1 MSTYPTTRHAAHKL
15 PRPSGWHGML
25 EGDGSARPDD
35 STDGTASTDTMMASP
50 EATLPD
56 DPDLLEERLR
66 VAFNSAGLGSY
77 AHLVLVPLTTIVLW
91 SSAPRPLLVGWS
103 VVVLAMAIARWAT
116 ARHFKRLPEG
126 IAPDSLGKWRVWL
139 IVSTAVFGAAWGSV
153 ALLFFADV
161 DQAVHLYMT
170 LVIGGLVLG
179 AVAVTTHYQP
189 AFFAFFLPAA
199 VPLVVLHLAQG
210 QQLYVIIGLL
220 LVVFCIV
227 ISALAVAIGNAF
239 LDQIRLQH
247 ARDHLRGRLEE
258 VHRTLNYALQSRSE
272 SFAIFDPDDRLVI
285 WNERFADRFE
295 PVTGTLKIGVPFETL
310 VAGIAPHRIDPDT
323 GEPDAR
329 WPVERLERHRNP
341 RGTFEQNI
349 GDSWVLINEIRTP
362 DGFTLVMH
370 TDISELKQR
379 EQDLKESEARKAGI
393 VNAALDAII
402 TIDADG
408 RIMEFNRA
416 AERMFGYAAEQIAG
430 RLLSDTLFPPSVDS
444 FRLPQ
449 RDGAGGRHP
458 DGPSPIGRRIEGRAQ
473 RADGTILPVEMA
485 LTQVHLSTGDLF
497 SLYVRDISER
507 RAAERQ
513 LMQARDEAE
522 AASRTKSD
530 FLATM
535 SHEIRTPMNG
545 VLGAVE
551 LLLETRLGKRQS
563 QFARMA
569 QEAGEALR
577 LLLDDLLD
585 LSQIEAGRVTLE
597 AEPFDLARLVDSVLD
612 IAAPDAAAK
621 DVTITA
627 ELDPALPAKLVGDR
641 ARLRQVLLN
650 LVSNAVKFTD
660 EGSVRVTA
668 RAIDR
673 DDGPAVRLE
682 VADTGIG
689 IADTAQDAIFER
701 FVQADPGPTRRHGGA
716 GLGLAI
722 TKHLVDLMNGRIGV
736 ESNLGKGSL
745 FWVELAFPA
754 GRERARAT
762 APADQPVAAAQWRLS
777 GKRILVVDDSEVNRM
792 VTTAML
798 KKAGADVADAASGP
812 QAVAAI
818 QRQPTDLVLMD
829 ISMPHMDGFETTRH
843 IRALG
848 AEFEAIPVVALTAH
862 VREEDRQQVLE
873 AELNGYVCK
882 PIRREDLFTVISDLM
897 APPSVP
903 VIDWARL
910 DTLRSDLGP
919 AGQAQLV
926 RAFME
931 EVADM
936 CHDLPRHIADGA
948 LEPLMVKAHAL
959 KSAAK
964 SFGAAALGQAG
975 EVLEKTLEEHLKSG
989 GGSTASDPL
998 YRAAH
1003 RFQRQARTTLAA
1015 LAARY

>member
-35 STDGTASTDTMMASP
+35 GTDGTASTDTMMASP

-103 VVVLAMAIARWAT
+103 VVVLAMAVARWAT

-161 DQAVHLYMT
+161 DQATHLYMT

-329 WPVERLERHRNP
+329 WPIERLERHRNP

-430 RLLSDTLFPPSVDS
+430 RLLCDTLFPPSVGS
-444 FRLPQ
+444 FRLPA

-507 RAAERQ
+507 KAAERQ

-545 VLGAVE
+545 ILGMSELLESSSLDQQQKVFVRTISASGKTLLSIINDILDLSKIEAGHLELKHEAFAVRDLVRDLEALFSPRAVQKGVGFTIDCDREAALTVIGDEAKLRQILINLIGNALKFTEKGRIAVTIAAEQKNGEAALAFAIEDTGVGIPPEKIKSIFSKFAQADTGTNRRFGGTGLGLSISKHLAEAMNGDIRAYSTLGEGSTFIFDVVLPIASHDAGAKPDPQSVENKAERVPAPKTDADPPAARVSVLAAEDNEVNRLVLKHMIDEEKYALAFAGDGREAVE
-551 LLLETRLGKRQS
+551 LY
-563 QFARMA
+563 
-569 QEAGEALR
+569 
-577 LLLDDLLD
+577 
-585 LSQIEAGRVTLE
+585 
-597 AEPFDLARLVDSVLD
+597 
-612 IAAPDAAAK
+612 
-621 DVTITA
+621 
-627 ELDPALPAKLVGDR
+627 
-641 ARLRQVLLN
+641 
-650 LVSNAVKFTD
+650 
-660 EGSVRVTA
+660 
-668 RAIDR
+668 
-673 DDGPAVRLE
+673 
-682 VADTGIG
+682 
-689 IADTAQDAIFER
+689 
-701 FVQADPGPTRRHGGA
+701 
-716 GLGLAI
+716 
-722 TKHLVDLMNGRIGV
+722 KHD
-736 ESNLGKGSL
+736 
-745 FWVELAFPA
+745 
-754 GRERARAT
+754 
-762 APADQPVAAAQWRLS
+762 
-777 GKRILVVDDSEVNRM
+777 
-792 VTTAML
+792 
-798 KKAGADVADAASGP
+798 GADV
-812 QAVAAI
+812 I
-818 QRQPTDLVLMD
+818 LMD
-829 ISMPHMDGFETTRH
+829 ISMPNMDGYEAAKA
-843 IRALG
+843 IRDHERDHGLKRAPIICLSAHALEG
-848 AEFEAIPVVALTAH
+848 Q
-862 VREEDRQQVLE
+862 REHCVKHDMDDYLP
-873 AELNGYVCK
+873 K
-882 PIRREDLFTVISDLM
+882 PIRK
-897 APPSVP
+897 
-903 VIDWARL
+903 
-910 DTLRSDLGP
+910 
-919 AGQAQLV
+919 
-926 RAFME
+926 E
-931 EVADM
+931 EVNA
-936 CHDLPRHIADGA
+936 
-948 LEPLMVKAHAL
+948 AL
-959 KSAAK
+959 KKWGDPSSAQNSRRVA
-964 SFGAAALGQAG
+964 
-975 EVLEKTLEEHLKSG
+975 
-989 GGSTASDPL
+989 
-998 YRAAH
+998 
-1003 RFQRQARTTLAA
+1003 
-1015 LAARY
+1015 